1 LSSRMRLVEL
11 PDVHLV
17 VFMTAGM
24 SLVAWDQLGTLERE
38 VELYRRLRPHLGRI
52 TLVTYGNR
60 GDQSFEDRL
69 PGIEIVCNRWG
80 LPSRAYRWLI
90 TRVHARSWPGAVVVK
105 SNQTLGADVA
115 LRAARAASGAFVAR
129 CGYMLSEFTARASGA
144 ESGEAVAHA
153 ALEDV
158 VFRAADQC
166 VVTTAAM
173 AAMIR
178 ARGVDAARVQVVPNY
193 VDTDWLAP
201 DRGAR
206 RPDRVGFVGRL
217 DDQKNLFALVE
228 AMRGL
233 DAELW
238 IAGDGPHAA
247 ALQKRVAETGGRAT
261 FLGRLPHRDLR
272 DMLNSCT
279 IFVLP
284 SLYEGH
290 PKALLEAMSCE
301 LPVIG
306 TDVPGIREVLRDQET
321 GWLCGTSSSDLAAAI
336 QKLLADAELRNRLGR
351 AARIEI
357 VRSCGLDRV
366 VDLEL
371 SVLARAARG
380 RSPIGAEHP
389 PPRLTARRHSE

>member
-1 LSSRMRLVEL
+1 MGLDLADVG
-11 PDVHLV
+11 DVHLV
-17 VFMTAGM
+17 VFMTAGV
-24 SLVAWDQLGTLERE
+24 SLAAWEEAGILERE
-38 VELYRRLRPHLGRI
+38 VELYRRLRPRVAAI
-52 TLVTYGNR
+52 TLVTYGR
-60 GDQSFEDRL
+60 RADRRFADRM
-69 PGIEIVCNRWG
+69 PGIRIVCNRWG
-80 LPSRAYRWLI
+80 LPSVLYRWLVS
-90 TRVHARSWPGAVVVK
+90 RVLPRLWKGTVVVK

-115 LRAARAASGAFVAR
+115 LRAARTASGAFVAR

-144 ESGEAVAHA
+144 GSDEAAAHA

-158 VFRAADQC
+158 VFRGADQC

-178 ARGVDAARVQVVPNY
+178 ARGVDAARVHVVPNY

-201 DRGAR
+201 DHGAR

-217 DDQKNLFALVE
+217 DEQKNLFALVE

-247 ALQKRVAETGGRAT
+247 ALQKRVAETGVRAT

-279 IFVLP
+279 VFVLP
-284 SLYEGH
+284 SHYEGH

-306 TDVPGIREVLRDQET
+306 TDVPGIRDVLRDQET
-321 GWLCGTSSSDLAAAI
+321 GWLCGTSSSEIAAAI
-336 QKLLADAELRNRLGR
+336 EKLLADAKLRNRLGR

-371 SVLARAARG
+371 NVLAGAVRG
-380 RSPIGAEHP
+380 GYPIGAEHP